1 MARTRTGRIA
11 LMLCSA
17 AVLAGC
23 GENSDL
29 FKNTTP
35 GDEAAVTSG
44 VDTPGTT
51 KLVERDVEVPEVFQV
66 SDNGLWDGRP
76 SLGGVWVAHPDV
88 TEPER
93 VIIRN
98 NETGKFVIGALFKRE
113 RENPGPI
120 FQVSS
125 DAAAALGMLAGSP
138 GALNVTALRR
148 EEVPEA
154 GPASLP
160 EEVQVANLE
169 TPEGIE
175 TTTLDDPVDLADA
188 ALSALDT
195 PAPSSA
201 PAPTVTPEMVASAA
215 ADTAPTARPLPGTL
229 TNVEPTSAPV
239 NATPPAPVSRPAPAP
254 APVSSLEKPFIQIG
268 LFSVED
274 NANRNGI
281 ALRNAGIMPTVKEET
296 SSGKTYWRVL
306 AGPVPNGSERDA
318 LLAKVKKL
326 GYADAYFV
334 KN

>member
-17 AVLAGC
+17 AALAGC
-23 GENSDL
+23 SENSDL
-29 FKNTTP
+29 FKKTTL

-51 KLVERDVEVPEVFQV
+51 KLVERDIEVPEVFQV

-98 NETGKFVIGALFKRE
+98 GENGKFVIGALFKRE
-113 RENPGPI
+113 RENPGPT

-148 EEVPEA
+148 EEIPEA
-154 GPASLP
+154 GPAVAP
-160 EEVQVANLE
+160 ETVQVANLE

-175 TTTLDDPVDLADA
+175 TTTLDDPTELADA
-188 ALSALDT
+188 ALTALDT
-195 PAPSSA
+195 PAAPS
-201 PAPTVTPEMVASAA
+201 VTPEMVASSAV
-215 ADTAPTARPLPGTL
+215 DTAPTPRPVPGVL

-239 NATPPAPVSRPAPAP
+239 NAAPPAATSTL
-254 APVSSLEKPFIQIG
+254 SKPYIQIG
-268 LFSVED
+268 LFSVQD
-274 NANRNGI
+274 NANRNDTALRTAGI
-281 ALRNAGIMPTVKEET
+281 ASTVKQET

-306 AGPVPNGSERDA
+306 AGPATNGSARDA